1 MLYNQKEKGVIMH
14 PQPLFELFGKEVYLY
29 GIFIGVG
36 LLACIWVLYYYT
48 KKKGVPIAVQD
59 FVFVSAIVGIALGFL
74 AAKLFQAFYD
84 YLASGEFDF
93 YNAGITVMGG
103 LVGGAIAFVITYFVG
118 GMLVFKGKNKGL
130 HIKHFNDIVLIAP
143 ICICIAHG
151 FGRLGCLMAG
161 CCHGEYLGQDFVFGG
176 IKMDGSKGWGYYVP
190 TQLYEALFL
199 LLLCAVL
206 SLLLLRRNFKFALPV
221 YLAAYGIWRFLIE
234 FARADDR
241 GAFVGSLS
249 PSQTLSLI
257 LIVLSVPA
265 YFILKKFVAESKAYD
280 AKKRA
285 EASISS
291 EE

>member
-14 PQPLFELFGKEVYLY
+14 PQPLFELFGKGVYLY

-48 KKKGVPIAVQD
+48 KKKGVPTAVQD

-84 YLASGEFDF
+84 YLASGEFNF

-103 LVGGAIAFVITYFVG
+103 LVGGAIAFVVTYFVG

-151 FGRLGCLMAG
+151 FGRLGCLMGG
-161 CCHGEYLGQDFVFGG
+161 CCHGTYLGPDYTPGG
-176 IKMDGSKGWGYYVP
+176 IFMRGTIKVGEISIKKWGYYIP

-199 LLLCAVL
+199 FALFAVL
-206 SLLLLRRNFKFALPV
+206 TLLYFKGSNILMQI
-221 YLAAYGIWRFLIE
+221 YLIAYGIWRIFIE
-234 FARADDR
+234 FFRADYR
-241 GAFVGSLS
+241 GGSAEAFFA
-249 PSQTLSLI
+249 PSQWMSIAFIGGGIALL
-257 LIVLSVPA
+257 VLYKLLKFP
-265 YFILKKFVAESKAYD
+265 YRLKKK
-280 AKKRA
+280 
-285 EASISS
+285 
-291 EE
+291 